1 VSLPGDRTYLFDT
14 SVWVRTEHPLIAL
27 DWEAA
32 LRKNQLAVSP
42 IVAFEV
48 LYGARNQAHFENLET
63 YLDAMR
69 QAPLTQG
76 IVRDARRALHDL
88 SAQANHR
95 IPFQDALIAAT
106 AAHKHMTVLH
116 YDGHFDILSKALHF
130 QSHWAAAPGSLQ

>member
-1 VSLPGDRTYLFDT
+1 VSLPGDRIYLFDT
-14 SVWVRTEHPLIAL
+14 SVWLRTKHPLIAPA
-27 DWEAA
+27 WEVAV
-32 LRKNQLAVSP
+32 RKNQLAASP
-42 IVAFEV
+42 IVAFEI
-48 LYGARNQAHFENLET
+48 LYGAQNQTDFEDLERE
-63 YLDAMR
+63 LDALR

-116 YDGHFDILSKALHF
+116 YDGHFDILSKALDF
-130 QSHWAAAPGSLQ
+130 QSRWAAAPGSLQ